1 MEELTI
7 ELMDSSKAVRNAYYA
22 LRQAYPQFAAV
33 VMAEAH
39 DEDGY
44 ALIAVR
50 FYYRSGKPQSGLDVY
65 KVRANDKGLCFIRSI
80 EG

>member
-1 MEELTI
+1 MEELTM
-7 ELMDSSKAVRNAYYA
+7 EMMDSSKAVRNAYYA
-22 LRQAYPQFAAV
+22 LRRACPQFAAV
-33 VMAEAH
+33 MMAEAH

-50 FYYRSGKPQSGLDVY
+50 FYYRSGKPHSGLDVY
-65 KVRANDKGLCFIRSI
+65 KVGANDRRLCFIRSI